1 MDFVGTRI
9 STFETCANLGGFD
22 SYGASAWFDSK
33 LREDLKLR

>member
-1 MDFVGTRI
+1 MGFVGTRI

-33 LREDLKLR
+33 LREVLKLR